1 MDENKK
7 DTGRYVVCVL
17 VLLGIFAIFGVQLIN
32 WQIVHGSEY
41 REKADSTNQ
50 YSVAISPLRGEILDV
65 NGVDL
70 AINITGYQVVFDS
83 LYMTGENSR
92 ETNQIRNDTILKLT
106 GLFQRRGEEWID
118 ILPITLDANGN
129 FAFQTGEDS
138 ERDISALKD
147 YFRMQSYATAQEC
160 MDVIT
165 GDNHYKCAD
174 LSNKDKLTVASV
186 RYNMEINGFNAKTK
200 YVFADNVSQEM
211 VAIVEENH
219 QKLPGVFSETVPVR
233 KYVNG
238 DVAPHL
244 LGTVGNIT
252 AEQYKAL
259 KDNNDTYYNLN
270 SKIGS
275 GGVEGTFEEQLRGS
289 PGQKIVE
296 TTPSGAI
303 LNVKEVENA
312 QPGETI
318 YLTLDARLQRVAAKA
333 LEEAVQGAE
342 AASTNRNEDV
352 KYSGAVV
359 ALRVKDFAVLC
370 AQSYPTYD
378 LTRYTEDPAY
388 KLEILKDNARKPMTG
403 RALNGIYPIG
413 SSIKP
418 AVAAAGLQEGKI
430 TGASTVNCIKKYVY
444 SSNSDDYALCLGYHG
459 PLALNT
465 AMAVSCN
472 YYFFQTGR
480 DLGIES
486 LNHYLERFGLGEKT
500 GVEIPEA
507 QGRRTSPETSEKF
520 NQPWY
525 GGNILNASIG
535 QGDDAFTPI
544 QLATYAATVANNGV
558 RLRTHI
564 VDKRTD
570 YSRETVIDQYDSN
583 HPQVM
588 ANAEVSQENLNLVKE
603 SMRGVVTNPRGT
615 AHHYFGDYPI
625 AIAAK
630 TGTAQLGTVAQNIP
644 DHTTFIAFGP
654 YEDPEIAVAVI
665 IEHGGKTQFPANVA
679 KAVFDAYLRGIGME
693 DIPKTNP
700 DGTTASSAPAD
711 SLSPSSAG
719 NGASGLEQ

>member
-1 MDENKK
+1 MEENKK

-17 VLLGIFAIFGVQLIN
+17 VLLGIFAVFGIQLIN
-32 WQIVHGSEY
+32 WQIVHGSDY

-50 YSVAISPLRGEILDV
+50 YSVEIAPLRGEILDV

-83 LYMTGENSR
+83 LYMSGENSQ
-92 ETNQIRNDTILKLT
+92 ETNEIRNDTILKLT
-106 GLFQRRGEEWID
+106 GLFDRRGEEWID
-118 ILPITLDANGN
+118 VLPITLDADGN
-129 FAFQTGEDS
+129 FAFKTDEGS
-138 ERDISALKD
+138 ESDIAALKSF
-147 YFRMQSYATAQEC
+147 YRMQSYATAQEC

-165 GDNHYKCAD
+165 GDNHYKCSD

-186 RYNMEINGFNAKTK
+186 RYNMEKNGFNAKNK

-244 LGTVGNIT
+244 LGTVGSIT
-252 AEQYKAL
+252 AEQYKDL
-259 KDNNDTYYNLN
+259 KDKNDTYYNLN

-275 GGVEGTFEEQLRGS
+275 GGLEGQFEEQLRGK

-296 TTPSGAI
+296 TTPSGSI

-318 YLTLDARLQRVAAKA
+318 YLTLDARLQKVAAKA

-342 AASTNRNEDV
+342 AVSTNHSEDI

-378 LTRYTEDPAY
+378 LTRYNEDPDY
-388 KLEILKDNARKPMTG
+388 KLEILGDTARKPMTG

-418 AVAAAGLQEGKI
+418 AVASAALQEGKI
-430 TGASTVNCIKKYVY
+430 TSTSTVNCIKKYVF

-459 PLALNT
+459 PVALNT

-480 DLGIES
+480 DLGIDS
-486 LNHYLERFGLGEKT
+486 LNYYLERFGLGEKT

-507 QGRRTSPETSEKF
+507 QGRRASPETSKKF
-520 NQPWY
+520 NKPWY
-525 GGNILNASIG
+525 GGDILNASIG

-544 QLATYAATVANNGV
+544 QLATYAATIANNGV
-558 RLRTHI
+558 RLRTHMI
-564 VDKRTD
+564 DKRTD
-570 YSRETVIDQYDSN
+570 YSRENVIEQYDSDN
-583 HPQVM
+583 PEVM
-588 ANAEVSQENLNLVKE
+588 ANVEVSQENLNLVKE
-603 SMRGVVTNPRGT
+603 AMRGVVTNPRGT
-615 AHHYFGDYPI
+615 ANHYFGDYPI

-630 TGTAQLGTVAQNIP
+630 TGTAQLGTVSQNIP
-644 DHTTFIAFGP
+644 DHTTFIAFAP
-654 YEDPEIAVAVI
+654 YENPEIAVAVI

-679 KAVFDAYLRGIGME
+679 KAIFDAYLRGVGME
-693 DIPKTNP
+693 DIPETNP
-700 DGTTASSAPAD
+700 DGTTASSTPED
-711 SLSPSSAG
+711 ISSASSQG
-719 NGASGLEQ
+719 EGAGSAG